1 MKKVVFALSG
11 IVCSIALISCKE
23 NPQPSSVIIDKE
35 IAPGDSLEV
44 VEELPQDLAL
54 AETAETRETFLYVT
68 AVSGLSLREHNN
80 LQSKKLGKIPYGTR
94 VKVIQAEPLR
104 TMDVEGI
111 PGGMDKI
118 QYNHKEGY
126 AFNGYLSRYFPPE
139 PDITVKGYAEEL
151 RQLYPEVIYT
161 ELKGGTASQPSVT
174 QTLNL
179 PNATWHEAYFI
190 AQRLFDFPKEF
201 EFPGKEGKAEQIV
214 MDKKPKRDRWM
225 SQMEIKRTETDLSEI
240 RYVYKSKKF
249 DSQVTIK
256 KVGAVMKLS
265 RTETSK

>member
-1 MKKVVFALSG
+1 MKKVVFALTG
-11 IVCSIALISCKE
+11 IVCSVALISCKE
-23 NPQPSSVIIDKE
+23 NQPSSVIIDKQ

-44 VEELPQDLAL
+44 VEEPPQDLAL
-54 AETAETRETFLYVT
+54 AETTETKETYLYVT

-94 VKVIQAEPLR
+94 VKVIQAEPLQ

-139 PDITVKGYAEEL
+139 RDITVKGYGDEL
-151 RQLYPEVIYT
+151 RKMYPEVLYV
-161 ELKGGTASQPSVT
+161 ELKGGTASSPTVT
-174 QTLNL
+174 ETLNL
-179 PNATWHEAYFI
+179 PNATWHEAFFI

-201 EFPGKEGKAEQIV
+201 EFPGKDGKAEEVIK
-214 MDKKPKRDRWM
+214 DSKPKRDRWM
-225 SQMEIKRTETDLSEI
+225 SQMEVKRTHSDLTEI

-249 DSQVTIK
+249 DSEVTIK
-256 KVGAVMKLS
+256 KIGAIMKLS